1 MCTYKNIFNSELMKN
16 EYHFVLEFP
25 LEFLLMLLNNEINV
39 HVTSY
44 LEIDQ
49 IFATMIEIHYLVAA
63 FAAFLNN
70 NS

>member
-1 MCTYKNIFNSELMKN
+1 
-16 EYHFVLEFP
+16 
-25 LEFLLMLLNNEINV
+25 MLLNNEINV

-44 LEIDQ
+44 LEIAQ
-49 IFATMIEIHYLVAA
+49 IFATMVEIHYLVAA